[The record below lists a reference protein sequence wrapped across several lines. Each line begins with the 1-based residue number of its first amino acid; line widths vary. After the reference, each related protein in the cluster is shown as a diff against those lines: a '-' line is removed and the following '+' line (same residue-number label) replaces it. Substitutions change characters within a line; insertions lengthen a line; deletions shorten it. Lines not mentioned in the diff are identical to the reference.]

1 MNPVLFFRGSMS
13 RAAGRQTSRE
23 KRGKPADAKRNV
35 RPQAVA
41 EVQPAQFES
50 RALICGLLLVAS
62 GASALVYQLLWIK
75 QLSLIVGIEV
85 YAITTA
91 VSAFFAGLAV
101 GGAVFGRLADRVARP
116 LRLYA
121 RLEFAVAISATVVTL
136 ILSRSA
142 AMFAALEGKISIFAW
157 LPLFVLIAAPA
168 FVMGGTLP
176 VLVRAQNPGRQAV
189 ARAGGVLYSANTAGA
204 VLGALLVPFCLLP
217 EFGVRGSAFAAALLN
232 FVIGCAALVLD
243 RKTAL
248 SEANIATTNQSTLS
262 ANVKLVLTLYAIAGG
277 IALGYEIVW
286 SQAIIQ
292 FMSTRS
298 FAFAIVLATYLSG
311 LVLGSAFYSRF
322 ADEVRNPWRVFGLL
336 IASAGLLAL
345 VGVAGI
351 GKWFL
356 FLQYYAGQSTYD
368 LTSSIMAE
376 MCARFFVASA
386 VVIFPTAFI
395 LGAAFPAALRLAVH
409 EGYVGRDVGAVLALN
424 TAGGILGTLGT
435 GFLLIPRLGV
445 VRSLAALA
453 VAAAVVGMIAVFRGV
468 REVAASSPANSAPRS
483 MAAWPIVVIAFITI
497 CVVIFTPPQKLV
509 DLIPHMH
516 GSAGTVIFHEDD
528 PGGTVAVV
536 QEPAGSNSFRRLFIQ
551 GVSNS
556 GDSLP
561 SLRYMRLQAFIPLL
575 IHAEDPHSVL
585 VIGLGTGITAG
596 ATLRYPAL
604 DVRVCDELLPGI
616 IHATK
621 LFQGNFSAGGDPSL
635 EIRHRDGRRDL
646 LQSQQRYDVIT
657 LEPPPPSASG
667 VVNLYSSDFYALAAK
682 RLNSDGIFAQWL
694 PIATQNDEDSRS
706 LVRSFVDVFPYA
718 SLWTTELHEM
728 LLVGSLQ
735 PMDLDMN
742 RVASRFKQPQVVQ
755 ALGEV
760 GIDSPAALMATWI
773 TDREGLERYAAN
785 ADPVTDDRPRIEY
798 AAWVRRGEI
807 VKALPELLAL
817 RTSPPLRN
825 AEEQLWNDVAQDRDQ
840 MFSLYAAGL
849 AAYAGDRER
858 WASVIAKSG
867 GPDMSNPYYRWL
879 LGGESGNA
887 ESPKA
892 FR

>member
-1 MNPVLFFRGSMS
+1 MS
-13 RAAGRQTSRE
+13 RASSSQASRE
-23 KRGKPADAKRNV
+23 RRASPSEVPRGSEKKPLDRE
-35 RPQAVA
+35 RA
-41 EVQPAQFES
+41 ETS
-50 RALICGLLLVAS
+50 TLALSCLLFAS
-62 GASALVYQLLWIK
+62 GLSALVYQLLWIK
-75 QLSLIVGIEV
+75 QLSLIVGVEV

-91 VSAFFAGLAV
+91 VSAFFAGLAI
-101 GGAVFGRLADRVARP
+101 GGAFFGRLADRTPRP
-116 LRLYA
+116 LQLYA
-121 RLEFAVAISATVVTL
+121 RIEFAVAASATAAAL
-136 ILSRSA
+136 ILARA
-142 AMFAALEGKISIFAW
+142 AAPFAALENKISVLAW
-157 LPLFVLIAAPA
+157 IPLFVLIAAPA
-168 FVMGGTLP
+168 FLMGGTLP
-176 VLVRAQNPGRQAV
+176 ILVRAQSTDAV
-189 ARAGGVLYSANTAGA
+189 RVGHSGGILYSANTAGA
-204 VLGALLVPFCLLP
+204 VLGALLVPFVLVP
-217 EFGVRGSAFAAALLN
+217 VFGVRGSAFAAALLN
-232 FVIGCAALVLD
+232 LATGCAAFLLD
-243 RKTAL
+243 RNAPPAEARPAATVHRAISPEARLAL
-248 SEANIATTNQSTLS
+248 A
-262 ANVKLVLTLYAIAGG
+262 LYAVAGG
-277 IALGYEIVW
+277 IALGYEVVW
-286 SQAIIQ
+286 SQSIIQ

-298 FAFAIVLATYLSG
+298 FAFAIVLATFLAG
-311 LVLGSAFYSRF
+311 LVLGSGVYARF
-322 ADEVRNPWRVFGLL
+322 ADRVKRPWRAFGVL
-336 IASAGLLAL
+336 IASGGLLAL
-345 VGVAGI
+345 ACTAGI
-351 GKWFL
+351 GKWFVV
-356 FLQYYAGQSTYD
+356 FQYAAGRAAYSA
-368 LTSSIMAE
+368 TSSVMAE
-376 MCARFFVASA
+376 MCARFFVAA
-386 VVIFPTAFI
+386 VLVILPAALL
-395 LGAAFPAALRLAVH
+395 LGAAFPAALRIAVDA
-409 EGYVGRDVGAVLALN
+409 GYVGRDVGSVVGLN
-424 TAGGILGTLGT
+424 TAGGILGTLVT
-435 GFLLIPRLGV
+435 GFVLLPHLGTIRTMATLALGASIV
-445 VRSLAALA
+445 GIIAALKDTQPRESA
-453 VAAAVVGMIAVFRGV
+453 LVPRASSSAWPVAAIAGLTI
-468 REVAASSPANSAPRS
+468 AIALCTSP
-483 MAAWPIVVIAFITI
+483 T
-497 CVVIFTPPQKLV
+497 KLI
-509 DLIPHMH
+509 DLLPHTH
-516 GSAGTVIFHEDD
+516 GSAGAVIFHEDD
-528 PGGTVAVV
+528 PGGTVVITE
-536 QEPAGSNSFRRLFIQ
+536 EPSAHAPFRRLYIQ

-561 SLRYMRLQAFIPLL
+561 SLRYMRLQTFIPLL

-849 AAYAGDRER
+849 AAYVGDRER
-858 WASVIAKSG
+858 WASVMAKSG
-867 GPDMSNPYYRWL
+867 GLDMSNPYYRWL
-879 LGGESGNA
+879 LGGDSGNA